1 MVRIR
6 PVDQRDA
13 DRWLALR
20 CALWQEGSSEE
31 HREEIARFFAGKAQ
45 EPQAVLIAEKDGQPV
60 GIAELSIRAYAEG
73 CVTDRVAYLEGWY
86 VAPEFRGLG
95 YGRALIAAA
104 EEWGAAQGCKE
115 FASDAELD
123 NHSSKAAHEACGFV
137 EVGAVRC
144 FRKALGAG

>member
-1 MVRIR
+1 MAHIR
-6 PVDQRDA
+6 QVDQRDF
-13 DRWLALR
+13 DQWLALR
-20 CALWQEGSSEE
+20 CALWPEGSVEE
-31 HREEIARFFAGKAQ
+31 HREEIQRFFAGKAA

-60 GIAELSIRAYAEG
+60 GTAELSIRAYAEG
-73 CVTDRVAYLEGWY
+73 CITDRVAYLEGWY
-86 VAPEFRGLG
+86 VAPEFRGRG

-104 EEWGAAQGCKE
+104 EGWAVGQGCKE

-144 FRKALGAG
+144 FRKTLDAG